1 MTYRLVISLAVVASA
16 GAAWWILCDD
26 GTLLKPDDPAITAR
40 GAEIY
45 TEVCASCHGDALQG
59 QPNWGEKLPNG
70 RMPAPP
76 HDEAGHTWHHT
87 DADLF
92 AITKHGT
99 AALVG
104 NDYQSDMPGYSK
116 ILSDDDIV
124 AVLSFIKESW
134 PLEVRQRHDE
144 INQRGGY

>member
-59 QPNWGEKLPNG
+59 HTNSGEKVPSG
-70 RMPAPP
+70 RKPAPP

-124 AVLSFIKESW
+124 AVLSFIKENW

>member
-1 MTYRLVISLAVVASA
+1 V
-16 GAAWWILCDD
+16 
-26 GTLLKPDDPAITAR
+26 
-40 GAEIY
+40 
-45 TEVCASCHGDALQG
+45 LQG
-59 QPNWGEKLPNG
+59 QPNWHQKLPNG

-76 HDEAGHTWHHT
+76 HDETGHTWHHT

-104 NDYQSDMPGYSK
+104 NGYQSDMPGYSK